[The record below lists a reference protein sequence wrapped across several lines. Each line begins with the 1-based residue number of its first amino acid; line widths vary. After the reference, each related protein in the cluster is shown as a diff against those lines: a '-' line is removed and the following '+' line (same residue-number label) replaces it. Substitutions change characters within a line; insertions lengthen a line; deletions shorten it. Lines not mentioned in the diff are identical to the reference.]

1 MRSDPD
7 SVFKLWSDPDPGF
20 KVRSDPGF
28 KMKSDPDQGFKMKSD
43 PDPGFKMKKDPN
55 PTIGGREYNFG
66 CDLSKLCAP
75 PHKRGLPST
84 LPLRVKRRFLC

>member
-20 KVRSDPGF
+20 KVRSDL
-28 KMKSDPDQGFKMKSD
+28 GFKMKSD